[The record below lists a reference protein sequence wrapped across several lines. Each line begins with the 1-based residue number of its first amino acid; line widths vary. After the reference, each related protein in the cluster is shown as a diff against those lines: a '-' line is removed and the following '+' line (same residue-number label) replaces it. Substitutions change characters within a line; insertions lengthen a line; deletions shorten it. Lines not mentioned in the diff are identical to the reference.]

1 MKAPAIVRDAATDK
15 SSDAPA
21 REGAGNGLVTQLLII
36 GTAAFVT
43 TIAQME
49 VIGQLPVRYFLK
61 THLHVNPEQMSLFF
75 LCAALAWYVKP
86 LVGLISDS
94 VPLFG
99 TRRRHYLMISAAA
112 AGVFWLL
119 LGVVPPSYLPLLF
132 VAVMLNLMMVI
143 ASTAMGG
150 LLVEQAQRLGAT
162 GRLSS
167 LREGLNML
175 AVTIGLPLGGYLAQ
189 AAIGWTALIA
199 ACLLFSLAVVVFL
212 LLREAPVGAREEGAL
227 QKSVSQLR
235 VLFRSRS
242 LWAAGGLLFLFYVAP
257 GFATPLYFMQTDE
270 LKFSQSYIGW
280 LAVAGG
286 VTGMMGALIYGR
298 VCKVMPLR
306 RLIVIGITVSALF
319 TLLYLFY
326 TSHAKA
332 LAIVAVSGLV
342 GTFGVIPLYDLA
354 ARATPK
360 GCEAL
365 GFALM
370 MSLRNLAVSGADL
383 IGSWLIQTHQWQFS
397 SLVWI
402 NTGTTL
408 LVLLA
413 VPLLPRHLL
422 DRSDT
427 DAREGAPDAG
437 L

>member
-1 MKAPAIVRDAATDK
+1 LKAPAIIRDAGTK
-15 SSDAPA
+15 ETSSDRA

-36 GTAAFVT
+36 GAAAFVT

-61 THLHVNPEQMSLFF
+61 TYLHVNPEQMSLFL

-94 VPLFG
+94 VSLFG

-150 LLVEQAQRLGAT
+150 LLVEQAQRLSAT
-162 GRLSS
+162 GRLCS

-175 AVTIGLPLGGYLAQ
+175 AVTIGLPVGGYLAE

-199 ACLLFSLAVVVFL
+199 ACLLFGLAITVFL
-212 LLREAPVGAREEGAL
+212 LLHEAPVGVREEGAVE
-227 QKSVSQLR
+227 KSVSQLG
-235 VLFRSRS
+235 VLFGSRT
-242 LWAAGGLLFLFYVAP
+242 LWAAGGLLFMFYVAP

-270 LKFSQSYIGW
+270 LRFSQSFIGW

-286 VTGMMGALIYGR
+286 VTGMMGALIYGG
-298 VCKVMPLR
+298 VCKVLRLR
-306 RLIVIGITVSALF
+306 RLIVIGIALSALT

-326 TSHAKA
+326 SSRETA
-332 LAIVAVSGLV
+332 LAIVALSGLV

-370 MSLRNLAVSGADL
+370 MSLRNLAVNGADWV
-383 IGSWLIQTHQWQFS
+383 GSWLIQTHQWQFS

-402 NTGTTL
+402 NAGTTM

-427 DAREGAPDAG
+427 DVRVPD